1 MNKNTIKKAVMTTL
15 ALSLMLQPIISEVKA
30 NAAAVTQPA
39 VTATQNEKYNV
50 TLHKL
55 ISEKDIELKNTG
67 KELKDLQG
75 AVPYNKAKY
84 GEISFN
90 VYKLTKPAS
99 GYKEESPQAVADI
112 VEKLGTTKPSK
123 HSKKRNVKEEY
134 GVQEVSSQVVDE
146 NGNVKFELEK
156 GDYVIIEKSN
166 SNTKQKAK
174 PMFISLPMTNTEGKG
189 FEKDIH
195 LYPKNKVQAISFTLK
210 KVQSEKGKTDN
221 PLTNSPLEGATFNL
235 YKGERGKGIKVGGD
249 LKTNSEGKI
258 TVNDLE
264 VGEYYF
270 VETASANN
278 KLISKYCLN
287 DDNNGLGFG
296 VTKEGDVRIL
306 RKDINDTRSIA
317 LIQLTDGGQK
327 YNNIPLVNYE
337 KPELKKQIVGAVA
350 GKTLSY
356 DAGEVIPFELTT
368 YIPNDIKDY
377 DHFKLSDTP
386 NKSLKVDTKSIK
398 VKLAKKEGEYVD
410 LDEEELTV
418 GKDYTLTT
426 EGLTN
431 GKAFEIALKLS
442 PELAGKFAGRDVVVQ
457 YNASIDESVDLNA
470 TLSNNAGIDYDN
482 GTHPKENPGEGGDGD
497 KDNHVD
503 VDSYGKRFVKKDAG
517 LWGTTLL
524 GEGGLKDA
532 HFRLEKENKGNWE
545 IVERFKD
552 VVSKED
558 GSFEI
563 KGLKEGK
570 YRLVE
575 TKAPEG
581 FRLPD
586 GDDAITEFTLD
597 ANSKD
602 ANNAAVNIKNSKDT
616 PLPVTGLDAMGYTV
630 VATVGL
636 LGVAVVT
643 KKKKEVNA

>member
-1 MNKNTIKKAVMTTL
+1 MINEGINFPSINQIKGVKCMNKKVIKKAVMTTL
-15 ALSLMLQPIISEVKA
+15 ALSLMLQPIISEVKSS
-30 NAAAVTQPA
+30 AADVTTP
-39 VTATQNEKYNV
+39 VVDTQNEKYNV

-55 ISEKDIELKNTG
+55 VSEKDIELKNTG

-112 VEKLGTTKPSK
+112 VEKYGDYTGRNPD
-123 HSKKRNVKEEY
+123 KKRVKEEY
-134 GVQEVSSQVVDE
+134 SVTKVSEQVVDE
-146 NGNVKFELEK
+146 SGNVKFELEK
-156 GDYVIIEKSN
+156 GDYVIVEKGN
-166 SNTKQKAK
+166 RATKQKAK
-174 PMFISLPMTNTEGKG
+174 PMFISLPMTNVEGKG

-195 LYPKNKVQAISFTLK
+195 LYPKNKVQAISFTLRK
-210 KVQSEKGKTDN
+210 RQSDKGNNYVGSFKA
-221 PLTNSPLEGATFNL
+221 LEGATFNL
-235 YKGERGKGIKVGGD
+235 YKGERGKGVKVGGD
-249 LKTNSEGKI
+249 LKTDNEGKI
-258 TVNDLE
+258 VVTDLE

-278 KLISKYCLN
+278 RLISKYYLN
-287 DDNNGLGFG
+287 DNNNGLGFK
-296 VTKEGDVRIL
+296 VTKEGYIQNFD
-306 RKDINDTRSIA
+306 DTRSSI
-317 LIQLTDGGQK
+317 LKESTQMKMDGVV
-327 YNNIPLVNYE
+327 VNYE
-337 KPELKKQIVGAVA
+337 KPEFRKDITEFPEDINQVVHN
-350 GKTLSY
+350 Y
-356 DAGEVIPFELTT
+356 DENEAIPFDLKT
-368 YIPNDIKDY
+368 YVPKDIKDY
-377 DHFKLSDTP
+377 QEFKISDVP
-386 NKSLKVDTKSIK
+386 DKSVEIDKSTINVKVGDTTLEK
-398 VKLAKKEGEYVD
+398 D
-410 LDEEELTV
+410 
-418 GKDYTLTT
+418 KDYELVT
-426 EGLTN
+426 EKLDGN
-431 GKAFEIALKLS
+431 KAFEVKLKIS
-442 PELAGKFAGRDVVVQ
+442 NELATKIAGKEIIVNYKAKITDKAEMNKVLENTAELN
-457 YNASIDESVDLNA
+457 YN
-470 TLSNNAGIDYDN
+470 N
-482 GTHPKENPGEGGDGD
+482 GVTADKIQDKEQIE
-497 KDNHVD
+497 
-503 VDSYGKRFVKKDAG
+503 SYGKKFVKKDAG

-552 VVSKED
+552 VVSKDD

-597 ANSKD
+597 AKSKE

-630 VATVGL
+630 VATVSL
-636 LGVAVVT
+636 LGIAIVT
-643 KKKKEVNA
+643 KKKKAVNA